1 MLLTNWV
8 SVDLSTGKIGSSIFG
23 FWVRIGIAWLSFL
36 LYVWTMV
43 APRVCPSRDFYIE

>member
-8 SVDLSTGKIGSSIFG
+8 SVDLSNGHISSSMFG
-23 FWVRIGIAWLSFL
+23 FLIRVGIAWMSFM

-43 APRVCPSRDFYIE
+43 APRVCP